1 MKKTIKT
8 IFKSLIPLMILAL
21 VGCSVTPTQTTP
33 TPTPPTDGK
42 EMIDEGNTLLIALFV
57 KDRESGIN
65 YDTDIAQI
73 QITITSDTVDVN
85 TLTAL
90 DIRAFYDA
98 TECEVGKECKVQI
111 QVEIIN
117 DAVNEETLTMTP
129 NITET
134 TVILTK

>member
-1 MKKTIKT
+1 MKKNIRT
-8 IFKSLIPLMILAL
+8 IFKSIILMAMILAL
-21 VGCSVTPTQTTP
+21 VGCNASPTQTTQI
-33 TPTPPTDGK
+33 PPTDGK
-42 EMIDEGNTLLIALFV
+42 EMIDEGNTLLIPLFV

-65 YDTDIAQI
+65 YDTDIAQV
-73 QITITSDTVDVN
+73 QVTLTSDTVDVN

-98 TECEVGKECKVQI
+98 TACEVGKECKVQI

>member
-33 TPTPPTDGK
+33 TDGK
-42 EMIDEGNTLLIALFV
+42 EMIDEGNTLLIPLFV

-65 YDTDIAQI
+65 YDTDIAQV
-73 QITITSDTVDVN
+73 QVTLTSDTVDVN

-98 TECEVGKECKVQI
+98 TACEVGKECKVQI

-117 DAVNEETLTMTP
+117 DAVNQETLTMTP